1 MPTALTYLLAYC
13 PGLLF
18 DGARLLSADEIAD
31 ETQRAPQEHLRGS
44 IPLTNL
50 QGFKQLACQGGGS
63 IVLNAGFNVHVK
75 AMSWAGFLERTLVDT
90 I

>member
-1 MPTALTYLLAYC
+1 M
-13 PGLLF
+13 LF

-31 ETQRAPQEHLRGS
+31 ETQRTPQEHLRGS

-50 QGFKQLACQGGGS
+50 QGFKQLACHASGS
-63 IVLNAGFNVHVK
+63 IVLNAGFNVHLK
-75 AMSWAGFLERTLVDT
+75 ATDWAGFLERTLLDT